1 MTALLPTPD
10 PAVDSRERAPS
21 GSAVDNL
28 GQAPSGSVTLPHRGT
43 APGAGRLH
51 AAPAAPVSAAPA
63 APLVDP
69 GSFGVYV
76 HVPFCLTRCHYCDF
90 VTYTGMEGLRRP
102 YAAALLEE
110 AAMAAAALGPAPPAV
125 TSVFVGGGTPTLLP
139 PGDLARLLGRL
150 AELLPFAPG
159 AEVTVEAN
167 PETVDAAMADGLAEA
182 GVTRVSMGAQSFD
195 DRVLAAL
202 GRVHDAARVGAAV
215 ATLRAAGV
223 PAVNLDLIYGGPGE
237 DAASWSATLAAAVAL
252 GPEHLSAY
260 ALTIEPATKFGRL
273 VAAGQL
279 AEPGEDDLAD
289 RYDTT
294 CATLAAAGY
303 HHYEVSNWATN
314 GPAGAG
320 RDPGSVEPAP
330 PGCGPASSADALHR
344 PGGRF
349 GPPEGE
355 RSPGGA
361 GALAAVHSPLRA
373 GAGGGPGI
381 GRDPGTRDPG
391 TRDPGTLKPGTRDSG
406 LRTPIQASRHN
417 LTYWRRGRYLGL
429 GAGAHEFDGASRRWN
444 VAGVPAYLQAVRGG
458 RRPTDGE
465 ERLDPAQAR
474 FEALALRLRTAD
486 GLDPGA
492 ARALGVDPGGPQA
505 QELRKAGLLAPGAGL
520 ALTEKGMFLHGE
532 VVARLA

>member
-1 MTALLPTPD
+1 MLSVPD
-10 PAVDSRERAPS
+10 PAVDNGKQPVS
-21 GSAVDNL
+21 GSA
-28 GQAPSGSVTLPHRGT
+28 TLPHRGT
-43 APGAGRLH
+43 APGAGSLQ
-51 AAPAAPVSAAPA
+51 AAPA

-102 YAAALLEE
+102 YATALLEE

-139 PGDLARLLGRL
+139 PGDLARLLARL

-167 PETVDAAMADGLAEA
+167 PETVDAAMADGLAGA

-223 PAVNLDLIYGGPGE
+223 PAINLDLIYGGPGE

-303 HHYEVSNWATN
+303 RHYEVSNWATN

-320 RDPGSVEPAP
+320 RGAGGVEPAP
-330 PGCGPASSADALHR
+330 AG
-344 PGGRF
+344 F

-355 RSPGGA
+355 RSGPEREGP
-361 GALAAVHSPLRA
+361 AAVHSPRRA
-373 GAGGGPGI
+373 EGPTAVHSPRRAAAGGGPGT
-381 GRDPGTRDPG
+381 GRDPGTRIPG
-391 TRDPGTLKPGTRDSG
+391 H
-406 LRTPIQASRHN
+406 ASRHN

-429 GAGAHEFDGASRRWN
+429 GAGAHEFDGTTRRWN
-444 VAGVPAYLQAVRGG
+444 VAGVPAYLQAVRER

-465 ERLDPAQAR
+465 ERLDAGQAR

-486 GLDPGA
+486 GLEEGA
-492 ARALGVDPGGPQA
+492 ARTLGVDPGGPQA
-505 QELRKAGLLAPGAGL
+505 QELRRAGLLALGAGV